1 MPKIAMIDDEP
12 QCCEVVGELVRKRG
26 YDFIGLKN
34 FEEFEEVL
42 LKDELKTIDLI
53 ILDLDIP
60 GMTINGSEIFK
71 RIGPQLKQDKRIP
84 IIIYSGVKDGKLDL
98 LTNIFGDMAR
108 YPYCAYISKSEPEK
122 LIKEIEGQL
131 TAWDVGKNLLHQ
143 F

>member
-34 FEEFEEVL
+34 FEEFAEIL

-53 ILDLDIP
+53 ILDLDMP
-60 GMTINGSEIFK
+60 EMTINGSEIFK
-71 RIGPQLKQDKRIP
+71 RISPRLKQDKRIP
-84 IIIYSGVKDGKLDL
+84 IIIYSAVDGEKLDL
-98 LTNIFGDMAR
+98 LQNIFGDMAR

-122 LIKEIEGQL
+122 LMEEIEAQL
-131 TAWDVGKNLLHQ
+131 VAWDVGKNVLHC